1 MAISIAD
8 RSPSESSR
16 PPSIQDDS
24 LTQATRGIPC
34 HTSHDWQHHLA
45 ARNNRQVP
53 ASESA
58 PRDGLRPKYGVLLA
72 AQLRN
77 RAIRTYATQSRA
89 TQHRIPAHESCAAR
103 FPAAQLRD
111 RTIRC
116 GAARFP
122 AAQLRDRTIR
132 CGTARFP
139 AAQLRDR
146 TIRCG
151 TARFPAT
158 QPPPSAQQDCA
169 ARTRAIPRLPVPCA
183 SGHVPHHL
191 TVPSES
197 VQGSGPRGIRAPP
210 PAGAVR
216 VEA

>member
-53 ASESA
+53 ASEST

-116 GAARFP
+116 G
-122 AAQLRDRTIR
+122 
-132 CGTARFP
+132 TARFP
-139 AAQLRDR
+139 AA
-146 TIRCG
+146 
-151 TARFPAT
+151 

>member
-53 ASESA
+53 ASEST

-116 GAARFP
+116 GTARFP

-139 AAQLRDR
+139 AA
-146 TIRCG
+146 
-151 TARFPAT
+151 